1 MQIART
7 NLELAKKVPDGE
19 GLLSLRQ
26 NIEALMVKCFDKKLF
41 FIVPSVLLL
50 VVIITKCLCMP
61 RLCRTHMLLVS

>member
-7 NLELAKKVPDGE
+7 NLELTKKVPDGE

-61 RLCRTHMLLVS
+61 RLCCTHMLLVS